1 MASNPFTN
9 FINSRFIDPA
19 VERRLASAGVQKDT
33 TAFAVGVLQQPIL
46 PLRDTLGQYPDADY
60 DLLYAIYQKHV
71 DVSSC
76 VALWAGSAT
85 GNGWHVGLLDQ
96 DAKPTNKQRQ
106 SVTDLER
113 WLKNPNPTKRF
124 SRILYELFAHLG
136 ITGDAYI
143 NKVTDSKGK
152 IVELWGVHPA
162 TVRIV
167 ADEHGLIKGY
177 IQRYRGKNVATF
189 LPPEISRFQLPSVV
203 NDLYGHS
210 PLESVMQEVNLDIQ
224 ALRANKAIFDNGF
237 KPSVIVRMKDGVK
250 DTVERLASIINQRH
264 AGASQQHGIVAVSG
278 VEDIQPYAQTLKDME
293 FTALRELTTI
303 KVANAYGVPAIFLNQ
318 RGASRYMTVNAEERQ
333 FYNGRIKPLQ
343 DLVAEV
349 FTEDIIHSFDPE
361 LAFYFNEP
369 DFNDT
374 DAIRKDALMANAAG
388 ILDDNEI
395 RETYFFLPKKTPEQL
410 KADDAR
416 IRAAQAQFQ
425 AQAAAAA
432 TDTAAQPT
440 TPATDTPANAA
451 TAAPTAGRTD
461 AQAGTEAT
469 TSPAKK
475 SLSKAFT
482 RPQIETLRA
491 KRETIHDGLEAAIHP
506 DIVDYFSKQ
515 EGTYLGKLATTF
527 KNLSHRKDIQ
537 KAVIDDLVDPY
548 FADSQP
554 DDHSLAIILYTDL
567 SPSLVAG
574 IAAGIAQI
582 NAAGQSAGGVAG
594 GTTGPDLAIS
604 FTMGTTAQSKVV
616 DDYLLKNAL
625 DHAKGINDTTKN
637 QLKDTLREGIGQGEG
652 IPELRARV
660 KDVFNQASTYRATA
674 IARTETAQAFEA
686 ANQQA
691 MKESGVVSSQSW
703 LTAQDSRVRISHQA
717 LEGVTVPLGETWPGG
732 ITPGSEV
739 NCRCTS
745 ISVLE

>member
-1 MASNPFTN
+1 MANPFTQ
-9 FINSRFIDPA
+9 FINTRFIDPA
-19 VERRLASAGVQKDT
+19 VERRMASAGVQKDT
-33 TAFAVGVLQQPIL
+33 QAFAVGVLQQPIL

-60 DLLYAIYQKHV
+60 DLLYAIYQKHA
-71 DVSSC
+71 DVSAC
-76 VALWAGSAT
+76 VALWAGGAT
-85 GNGWHVGLLDQ
+85 GNGWRIGLLDE
-96 DAKPTNKQRQ
+96 DAEPTDKQRTAI
-106 SVTDLER
+106 TDLER

-124 SRILYELFAHLG
+124 SRIMYELVAHLA

-143 NKVTDSKGK
+143 NKVTDSKGR

-177 IQRYRGKNVATF
+177 IQRYRGRNVAQF
-189 LPPEISRFQLPSVV
+189 QPGEISRYQLPSVV

-278 VEDIQPYAQTLKDME
+278 VEDITPYAQTLKDME
-293 FTALRELTTI
+293 FTALRELTTQ
-303 KVANAYGVPAIFLNQ
+303 KVSTAYRVPKFMLNLK
-318 RGASRYMTVNAEERQ
+318 GAHDLATSSVQERQ
-333 FYNGRIKPLQ
+333 FFNSTIKPLQ
-343 DLVAEV
+343 DLISEV
-349 FTEDIIHSFDPE
+349 FTEDIIHAFDPE

-374 DAIRKDALMANAAG
+374 DALRGDALKANAAG
-388 ILDDNEI
+388 IIDDNEV

-410 KADDAR
+410 AADDAKR
-416 IRAAQAQFQ
+416 QAALAQFQ
-425 AQAAAAA
+425 PADTTPPTTA
-432 TDTAAQPT
+432 TDA
-440 TPATDTPANAA
+440 TPSDATKPDDGAGTSA
-451 TAAPTAGRTD
+451 TA
-461 AQAGTEAT
+461 
-469 TSPAKK
+469 SPAKK

-482 RPQIETLRA
+482 RNAIEALRA
-491 KRETIHDGLEAAIHP
+491 ERETIHDGLEASLHP
-506 DIVDYFSKQ
+506 NIVDYFSKQ
-515 EGTYLGKLATTF
+515 EGTYLDKLTTTF
-527 KNLSHRKDIQ
+527 KALPSSRKQVQ

-574 IAAGIAQI
+574 VAAGIAQI
-582 NAAGQSAGGVAG
+582 NAAGATAGGVAG
-594 GTTGPDLAIS
+594 GSTGPDLAIS
-604 FTMGTTAQSKVV
+604 FTMGTTAQSQVV

-625 DHAKGINDTTKN
+625 DHATGINDTTKK

-660 KDVFNQASTYRATA
+660 KEVFTQASTYRATA

-732 ITPGSEV
+732 ITPGSEI

-745 ISVLE
+745 IAVIE

>member
-1 MASNPFTN
+1 MANPFTQ

-60 DLLYAIYQKHV
+60 DLLYNIYQKHV

-85 GNGWHVGLLDQ
+85 GNGWHIGLLDQ
-96 DAKPTNKQRQ
+96 DAEPTDKQRQ
-106 SVTDLER
+106 AMTDLER

-124 SRILYELFAHLG
+124 SRMLYELVAHLA
-136 ITGDAYI
+136 ITGDAYL
-143 NKVTDSKGK
+143 NKVTDSKGR

-177 IQRYRGKNVATF
+177 IQRYRGKNVAQF
-189 LPPEISRFQLPSVV
+189 QPEEISRFQLPSVV

-318 RGASRYMTVNAEERQ
+318 RGTSRYTTINAEERQ

-374 DAIRKDALMANAAG
+374 DAIRADALKANATG
-388 ILDDNEI
+388 ILDDDEI

-410 KADDAR
+410 KADEAR
-416 IRAAQAQFQ
+416 R
-425 AQAAAAA
+425 QAAETPA
-432 TDTAAQPT
+432 TTGSNPT
-440 TPATDTPANAA
+440 TPATDKQPD
-451 TAAPTAGRTD
+451 D
-461 AQAGTEAT
+461 AAGTSAT
-469 TSPAKK
+469 TAPAKK
-475 SLSKAFT
+475 SLSKGFT
-482 RPQIETLRA
+482 QPQIETMRA
-491 KRETIHDGLEAAIHP
+491 ERESIHDGLEAAIHP
-506 DIVDYFSKQ
+506 SIVDYFSKQ

-527 KNLSHRKDIQ
+527 KSLPSNSKKVQ
-537 KAVIDDLVDPY
+537 KAVIDDLIDPY
-548 FADSQP
+548 FTDSAP

-574 IAAGIAQI
+574 VAAAVGQI
-582 NAAGQSAGGVAG
+582 NAAGQVAGGVAG

-604 FTMGTTAQSKVV
+604 FSMGTTAQSKVV

-625 DHAKGINDTTKN
+625 DHAKGINDTTKG

-652 IPELRARV
+652 IPELRNRV
-660 KDVFNQASTYRATA
+660 KDVFSEASTNRANT

-691 MKESGVVSSQSW
+691 MQESGVVSRQAW
-703 LTAQDSRVRISHQA
+703 LTANDNRVRISHQA

-732 ITPGSEV
+732 ITPGQPI

-745 ISVLE
+745 IAVID

>member
-1 MASNPFTN
+1 MANPFTQ

-60 DLLYAIYQKHV
+60 DLLYNIYQKHV

-85 GNGWHVGLLDQ
+85 GNGWHIGLLDQ
-96 DAKPTNKQRQ
+96 DAEPTDKQRQ
-106 SVTDLER
+106 AMTDLER

-124 SRILYELFAHLG
+124 SRMLYELVAHLA
-136 ITGDAYI
+136 ITGDAYL
-143 NKVTDSKGK
+143 NKVTDSKGR

-318 RGASRYMTVNAEERQ
+318 RGTSRYTTINAEERQ

-374 DAIRKDALMANAAG
+374 DAIRADALKANATG
-388 ILDDNEI
+388 ILDDDEI

-410 KADDAR
+410 KADEAR
-416 IRAAQAQFQ
+416 R
-425 AQAAAAA
+425 QAAETPA
-432 TDTAAQPT
+432 TTGSNPT
-440 TPATDTPANAA
+440 TPATDKQPD
-451 TAAPTAGRTD
+451 D
-461 AQAGTEAT
+461 AAGTSAT
-469 TSPAKK
+469 TAPAKK
-475 SLSKAFT
+475 SLSKGFT
-482 RPQIETLRA
+482 QPQIETMRA
-491 KRETIHDGLEAAIHP
+491 ERESIHDGLEAAIHP
-506 DIVDYFSKQ
+506 SIVDYFSKQ

-527 KNLSHRKDIQ
+527 KSLPSNSKKVQ
-537 KAVIDDLVDPY
+537 KAVIDDLIDPY
-548 FADSQP
+548 FTDSAP

-574 IAAGIAQI
+574 VAAAVGQI
-582 NAAGQSAGGVAG
+582 NAAGQVAGGVAG

-604 FTMGTTAQSKVV
+604 FSMGTTAQSKVV

-625 DHAKGINDTTKN
+625 DHAKGINDTTKG

-652 IPELRARV
+652 IPELRNRV
-660 KDVFNQASTYRATA
+660 KDVFSEASTNRANT

-691 MKESGVVSSQSW
+691 MQESGVVSRQAW
-703 LTAQDSRVRISHQA
+703 LTANDNRVRISHQA

-732 ITPGSEV
+732 ITPGQPI

-745 ISVLE
+745 IAVID

>member
-1 MASNPFTN
+1 MANPFTN
-9 FINSRFIDPA
+9 FISSRFIDPA
-19 VERRLASAGVQKDT
+19 VERRLASEPVEKNTQ
-33 TAFAVGVLQQPIL
+33 AFAVGVLQQPTFS
-46 PLRDTLGQYPDADY
+46 LRDALGQYPDSDY
-60 DLLYAIYQKHV
+60 NLLYNVYERHV

-85 GNGWHVGLLDQ
+85 SNGWHIGLLDKE
-96 DAKPTNKQRQ
+96 AEPTDQQRT
-106 SVTDLER
+106 VIADLER

-124 SRILYELFAHLG
+124 SRILYELIAHLA
-136 ITGDAYI
+136 ITGDAYL
-143 NKVTDSKGK
+143 NKVTDSKGH

-167 ADEHGLIKGY
+167 ADEHGLINGY

-250 DTVERLASIINQRH
+250 DTVERLAALITQRH
-264 AGASQQHGIVAVSG
+264 SGAAHQHGIVAVSG

-303 KVANAYGVPAIFLNQ
+303 KVANAYGVPAVFLNQ
-318 RGASRYMTVNAEERQ
+318 KGTSKYTTINAEERQ

-343 DLVAEV
+343 DIVAEI
-349 FTEDIIHSFDPE
+349 FTEDIIHAFDPE

-374 DAIRKDALMANAAG
+374 DAIRKDALLAHADG
-388 ILDDNEI
+388 ILDDDEI
-395 RETYFFLPKKTPEQL
+395 SETYFFLPKKTPDQL
-410 KADDAR
+410 KADEAR
-416 IRAAQAQFQ
+416 RQAAQAQFQ
-425 AQAAAAA
+425 PA
-432 TDTAAQPT
+432 DTQPAT
-440 TPATDTPANAA
+440 TPTTDTPS
-451 TAAPTAGRTD
+451 TD
-461 AQAGTEAT
+461 TTPKDEAGTEAT
-469 TSPAKK
+469 QAPAKK
-475 SLSKAFT
+475 SVSKRFT
-482 RPQIETLRA
+482 QPQIEALRA
-491 KRETIHDGLEAAIHP
+491 ERETIHDGLEAAVHP
-506 DIVDYFSKQ
+506 SIVDYFGKQ
-515 EGTYLGKLATTF
+515 EGRYLDKLATTF
-527 KNLSHRKDIQ
+527 KSLPTRGKVQ
-537 KAVIDDLVDPY
+537 KAVIDNLVDPY
-548 FADSQP
+548 FTDSQP

-574 IAAGIAQI
+574 VAAGVAQI
-582 NAAGQSAGGVAG
+582 QAAGQAAG
-594 GTTGPDLAIS
+594 GTAGGSTGPDLAIS
-604 FTMGTTAQSKVV
+604 FSMGTTAQSKVV

-637 QLKDTLREGIGQGEG
+637 QLKDALREGIGQGEG
-652 IPELRARV
+652 IPELRNRV
-660 KDVFNQASTYRATA
+660 KDVFSEASTNRANT
-674 IARTETAQAFEA
+674 IARTETAQAFEY

-691 MKESGVVSSQSW
+691 MRESGVVSRQAW
-703 LTAQDSRVRISHQA
+703 LTARDSRVRMTHQA
-717 LEGVTVPLGETWPGG
+717 LEGVIVPLGETWPGG
-732 ITPGSEV
+732 ITPGSEI

-745 ISVLE
+745 IAVIE

>member
-1 MASNPFTN
+1 MANPFTD
-9 FINSRFIDPA
+9 FITSRFIDPA
-19 VERRLASAGVQKDT
+19 VERRLASEPVEKNTQ
-33 TAFAVGVLQQPIL
+33 AFAVGVLQQPIL

-60 DLLYAIYQKHV
+60 DLLYNIYQKHV

-85 GNGWHVGLLDQ
+85 GNGWHIGLLDE
-96 DAKPTNKQRQ
+96 DAEPTDKQRQ
-106 SVTDLER
+106 AMTDLER

-124 SRILYELFAHLG
+124 SRMLYELVAHLA
-136 ITGDAYI
+136 ITGDAYL
-143 NKVTDSKGK
+143 NKVTDSKGR

-318 RGASRYMTVNAEERQ
+318 RGTSRYTTINAEERQ

-374 DAIRKDALMANAAG
+374 DAIRADALKANATG
-388 ILDDNEI
+388 ILDDDEI

-410 KADDAR
+410 KADEAR
-416 IRAAQAQFQ
+416 RQAAQVQVQPA
-425 AQAAAAA
+425 
-432 TDTAAQPT
+432 DTGTTGSGVT
-440 TPATDTPANAA
+440 TPATDKQPD
-451 TAAPTAGRTD
+451 D
-461 AQAGTEAT
+461 AAGTSAT
-469 TSPAKK
+469 TAPAKK
-475 SLSKAFT
+475 SLSKRFT
-482 RPQIETLRA
+482 RPHIEAVRA
-491 KRETIHDGLEAAIHP
+491 ERETIHDGLEASLHP
-506 DIVDYFSKQ
+506 KIVDYFSKQ
-515 EGTYLGKLATTF
+515 EGRYLDKLNTTF
-527 KNLSHRKDIQ
+527 KSLSRRKDIQ

-567 SPSLVAG
+567 SPSLEAG
-574 IAAGIAQI
+574 VAAGIAQI
-582 NAAGQSAGGVAG
+582 QAAGEAAGGVAG
-594 GTTGPDLAIS
+594 GATGPDLAIS
-604 FTMGTTAQSKVV
+604 FTMGTTQQSQVV

-625 DHAKGINDTTKN
+625 DHATGINDTTKN
-637 QLKDTLREGIGQGEG
+637 QLKETIREGIGKGEG

-660 KDVFNQASTYRATA
+660 KDVFTQASTNRATA
-674 IARTETAQAFEA
+674 IARSETAQAFEA

-691 MKESGVVSSQSW
+691 MKESGVVTSKQW
-703 LTAQDSRVRISHQA
+703 LTAQDERTCMICVP
-717 LEGVTVPLGETWPGG
+717 LEGTTVPLDQPFSGG
-732 ITPGSEV
+732 VEPGSAHV
-739 NCRCTS
+739 SCRCTS
-745 ISVLE
+745 IAVIE

>member
-1 MASNPFTN
+1 MANPISQ
-9 FINSRFIDPA
+9 FITSRFIDPA

-85 GNGWHVGLLDQ
+85 GNGWHIGLLDQ
-96 DAKPTNKQRQ
+96 DAEPTDKQRQ
-106 SVTDLER
+106 AMTDLER

-124 SRILYELFAHLG
+124 SRMLYELVAHLA
-136 ITGDAYI
+136 ITGDAYL
-143 NKVTDSKGK
+143 NKVTDSKGR

-318 RGASRYMTVNAEERQ
+318 RGTSRYTTINAEERQ

-374 DAIRKDALMANAAG
+374 DAIRADALKANVAG
-388 ILDDNEI
+388 ILDDDEI

-410 KADDAR
+410 KADEAR
-416 IRAAQAQFQ
+416 RQAAQVQVQPA
-425 AQAAAAA
+425 
-432 TDTAAQPT
+432 DTGTTGSGVT
-440 TPATDTPANAA
+440 TPATDKQPD
-451 TAAPTAGRTD
+451 D
-461 AQAGTEAT
+461 AAGTSAT
-469 TSPAKK
+469 TAPAKK
-475 SLSKAFT
+475 SVSKGFT
-482 RPQIETLRA
+482 QPQIEAMRA
-491 KRETIHDGLEAAIHP
+491 ERETIHDGLEAAIHP
-506 DIVDYFSKQ
+506 NIVDYFSKQ
-515 EGTYLGKLATTF
+515 EGTYLDKLATTF

-574 IAAGIAQI
+574 IAAAVGQI
-582 NAAGQSAGGVAG
+582 NAAGAAAG
-594 GTTGPDLAIS
+594 GTAGGATGPDLAIS
-604 FTMGTTAQSKVV
+604 FTMGTAAQSKVV

-625 DHAKGINDTTKN
+625 DHAKGINDTTKG
-637 QLKDTLREGIGQGEG
+637 QLKDALREGIGQGEG
-652 IPELRARV
+652 IPELRKRV
-660 KDVFNQASTYRATA
+660 KNVFTQATDSRATT
-674 IARTETAQAFEA
+674 IAQTETAQAFEA

-691 MKESGVVSSQSW
+691 MKESGVVTSKRW
-703 LTAQDSRVRISHQA
+703 LTANDERTEALCYS
-717 LEGVTVPLGETWPGG
+717 LEGVVVPLDQAFPGG
-732 ITPGSEV
+732 VEPGFIHPR
-739 NCRCTS
+739 CRCTS
-745 ISVLE
+745 IAVIDVHN